1 MANVVI
7 VAGGWHGG
15 CEITP
20 FARRLRALGHDVFT
34 PTLTG
39 LGERVH
45 LAAARPN
52 LDTHILDVANVLEFE
67 DLSDVVLC
75 AHSYGGMVITGVADR
90 MPERISALVY
100 IDALV
105 PEDGESWWDLVNDHF
120 RAIAIDGADEDGF
133 SVRPP
138 AHMDPRCR
146 PHPMASFLQKIRLA
160 GRWKEVR
167 EKLFVYATGWAD
179 SPFPPTVE
187 RLKKLADW
195 RVEEMATRH
204 NIIAAAPDQFLAI
217 LTRLDAMR
225 RLDAMQ

>member
-1 MANVVI
+1 
-7 VAGGWHGG
+7 
-15 CEITP
+15 
-20 FARRLRALGHDVFT
+20 
-34 PTLTG
+34 
-39 LGERVH
+39 
-45 LAAARPN
+45 
-52 LDTHILDVANVLEFE
+52 VLEFE

-179 SPFPPTVE
+179 SPFPATVE

>member
-20 FARRLRALGHDVFT
+20 FARKLRALGHEVFT

-45 LAAARPN
+45 LARARPN
-52 LDTHILDVANVLEFE
+52 LSTHILDVANVLEFE
-67 DLSDVVLC
+67 ELSDVVLC

-105 PEDGESWWDLVNDHF
+105 PEDGDSWWGLVNDHF

-133 SVRPP
+133 GVRPP

-146 PHPMASFLQKIRLA
+146 PHPIASFLQKIRLA

-167 EKLFVYATGWAD
+167 EALCLCHRVDRQPVPRPSTVSRNSRTGG
-179 SPFPPTVE
+179 SKRCPPGTTSS
-187 RLKKLADW
+187 L
-195 RVEEMATRH
+195 
-204 NIIAAAPDQFLAI
+204 
-217 LTRLDAMR
+217 R
-225 RLDAMQ
+225 RLISSWQS

>member
-20 FARRLRALGHDVFT
+20 FARRLRALGHEVFT

-90 MPERISALVY
+90 MPERIAALVY

-105 PEDGESWWDLVNDHF
+105 PEDGESWWELVNDHF
-120 RAIAIDGADEDGF
+120 RAIAIEGAGEDGL

-146 PHPMASFLQKIRLA
+146 PHPMASFLQKIRLT
-160 GRWKEVR
+160 GRGKEVR

-179 SPFPPTVE
+179 SPFPATVE
-187 RLKKLADW
+187 RLRKLADW
-195 RVEEMATRH
+195 RIEEMATRH
-204 NIIAAAPDQFLAI
+204 NIIAAAPDQFLAL
-217 LTRLDAMR
+217 LTGLEAMR
-225 RLDAMQ
+225 TLERAM